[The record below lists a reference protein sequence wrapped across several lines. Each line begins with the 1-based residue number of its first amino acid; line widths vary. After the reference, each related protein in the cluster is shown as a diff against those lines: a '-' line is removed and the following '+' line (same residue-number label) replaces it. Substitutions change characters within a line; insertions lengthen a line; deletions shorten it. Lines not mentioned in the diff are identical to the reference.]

1 MRGLTK
7 AAALL
12 FSTLAQAFVVP
23 EPASSS
29 AVGPTAPL
37 VEYHDSE
44 AHVSFEIDHF
54 QQQKTFHEDTNFTLE
69 IKSSKRPCG
78 ESNLTFLGHELRSV
92 WDGTSATGELLL
104 SNSFPPILANWQ
116 IHCLYNTVPSG
127 RNGPNG
133 DNVAQVLSFG
143 IQRTKKDLNVGF
155 TISYKQIGAPTV
167 LQFSPRSTKWND
179 IESDTEYWRTPSSTF
194 IVPHHTNDDEAEETE
209 REEYPVEPATNK
221 QNTFSGSF
229 GKVTQYVI
237 QQLANFRK
245 TAAKVVQSCHTHL
258 KNLGS
263 SIHKVMA
270 KMCPDYRYEPQK
282 EKQLKPPATES
293 LSTTNLPLQ
302 APPSPLTETAP
313 PASTRSLHTPTA
325 SPSVNS
331 VFHPTPPVSPFSS
344 PATRPTHFLKLV
356 TVAFLL
362 FSLLTYIIIYI
373 RDPRRRADRAARRE
387 ERRNKKLYR
396 RAAWRHW
403 WQTRICAL
411 RHRGCPRSRGTGT
424 CETWDEKRTRVLEQE
439 NILEAVAQHDIRT
452 LRHATRPNRNRHPNS
467 IAAAEE
473 GRNDFLYQSD
483 SESSERRRRRRQSM
497 STLPGYESEGT
508 LPPGYTTVIEDTP
521 DSSVVSTSPR
531 ISRDGLGTLTDSED
545 GKSIEDFSLNALNP
559 NPNIRAVGFEAR
571 RAL

>member
-12 FSTLAQAFVVP
+12 SSTLARAFVVP

-29 AVGPTAPL
+29 AVGSTAPV

-44 AHVSFEIDHF
+44 AHLSFEIDHF
-54 QQQKTFHEDTNFTLE
+54 QRQNSFGEDTNFTLE
-69 IKSSKRPCG
+69 IKSSERPCG
-78 ESNLTFLGHELRSV
+78 EDNLTFLGHELQSV
-92 WDGTSATGELLL
+92 WDGSSATGELSL

-116 IHCLYNTVPSG
+116 IHCLYNTAPSA

-133 DNVAQVLSFG
+133 DDVAQVLSFG
-143 IQRTKKDLNVGF
+143 IQRTRKDLNVGF

-167 LQFSPRSTKWND
+167 LQFSPRSTEWND
-179 IESDTEYWRTPSSTF
+179 IESDTEYWRTPSSAF
-194 IVPHHTNDDEAEETE
+194 IVPHHTNDDEAEEK
-209 REEYPVEPATNK
+209 EYLLESATNK
-221 QNTFSGSF
+221 QNAFSGRF

-263 SIHKVMA
+263 SIHKAMA
-270 KMCPDYRYEPQK
+270 KICPDYKYEPQK
-282 EKQLKPPATES
+282 EKHLDSPATGS
-293 LSTTNLPLQ
+293 FSPSNLPLQ
-302 APPSPLTETAP
+302 AHPSPLTEAAP

-325 SPSVNS
+325 SPTVNS
-331 VFHPTPPVSPFSS
+331 APHPTPSVSPFSS
-344 PATRPTHFLKLV
+344 PATTPTHFLKLV

-387 ERRNKKLYR
+387 ERRNIKLYR

-439 NILEAVAQHDIRT
+439 NILEAVAQHEIRT
-452 LRHATRPNRNRHPNS
+452 LRQATRPNRNRHTSN

-483 SESSERRRRRRQSM
+483 SDSSERRRRRRQSM

-545 GKSIEDFSLNALNP
+545 GKSIEDFSLNSLNP
-559 NPNIRAVGFEAR
+559 NLNIRPVGYQVR
-571 RAL
+571 R